1 MECHEIEKPMQS
13 TVSSAGSGNLLVIE
27 DDADTADIIR
37 TFMSEEGYHVRCVP
51 SRDAALEVLDAYL
64 YNVIVMDYT
73 MPGMGA
79 VEFIRE
85 ARRRCPN
92 SMFVLITAEVV
103 AAERALTLGL
113 SRWLGKPFTPERLL
127 QAIRYRP

>member
-1 MECHEIEKPMQS
+1 MECQELEMPLKSPTTKPA
-13 TVSSAGSGNLLVIE
+13 TGNILVIE
-27 DDADTADIIR
+27 DDEDTSDVIR
-37 TFMSEEGYHVRCVP
+37 TFLSNEGYHVRCVP
-51 SRDAALEVLDAYL
+51 TRDAALDVLDSYI

-79 VEFIRE
+79 VDFMRE
-85 ARRRCPN
+85 ARRRSPN

-103 AAERALTLGL
+103 AAERAQTLGL

-127 QAIRYRP
+127 QVIRHRP